1 MNNIDLNKLT
11 VRESIEEDLPLIY
24 NLSKNSFTNSWSLD
38 SYKNDF
44 KNVFSKYIS
53 LIYNGELI
61 GFLTSIIIV
70 EEVTI
75 TNIAINENFRGNG
88 LSKYLLKYLIA
99 LYIHYEFF
107 LEVRQSNIVAIN
119 LYKSFG
125 FEEIYIRENYY
136 TNPKENAIIM
146 KKILGQIKS

>member
-88 LSKYLLKYLIA
+88 LSKYLLKYLID
-99 LYIHYEFF
+99 LYVNYEFF